1 MAELK
6 IYMNDE
12 YVGELLKSA
21 NGAHQLHYA
30 TDWLTN
36 PKARPLSLSLPPQKG
51 KITSEQGY
59 IPK

>member
-1 MAELK
+1 MAKLK

-30 TDWLTN
+30 TEW
-36 PKARPLSLSLPPQKG
+36 
-51 KITSEQGY
+51 
-59 IPK
+59 